1 MPLKP
6 SQILALLQAKR
17 SDFQAFDRTAFQV
30 LHQYRS
36 ALSTLSGESPEA
48 IAQRISQQNR
58 EQIGAEPL
66 EALGSFPSWVIPS
79 NLTWQNREQSLE
91 WVRDRLMGI
100 PTFAVDGSQI
110 YPSKDFSIPIA
121 LIQVGW
127 FENFHLPNGAYHK
140 DIALDILTPAQLR
153 AVPNSESLERLV
165 HQRRFEIEI
174 RRLIQYMHENQAEEI
189 DRNTENAS
197 LSGNIT
203 FPYRAG
209 LVFYDG
215 SLIATFAEVFE
226 QTTRQFYTHSLRQLL
241 QTSDRCRVPLVAY
254 IDTSYA
260 RDLTTL
266 LRLLFNLPEAS
277 TIHDAA
283 LLNPLMQWGDRTPV
297 FRCRRPGILQDYQ
310 DQSDQI
316 MFTYLK
322 AHDGYPVR
330 LEMPVWIYEAGILER
345 VMDWIRGEIIVG
357 GGYPYA
363 IETADQVAVLQESD
377 RQLFYRMLQEWAD
390 REQLHLRLSRKMV
403 SKVRRRL

>member
-17 SDFQAFDRTAFQV
+17 SDFQAFDRSAFQM
-30 LHQYRS
+30 LHKYRT
-36 ALSTLSGESPEA
+36 ALSNLSEESSEA
-48 IAQRISQQNR
+48 IAQRIRTHNSGQT
-58 EQIGAEPL
+58 GAEPL
-66 EALGSFPSWVIPS
+66 EPLGKFPSWVISS
-79 NLTWQNREQSLE
+79 NLSWQNREQSLD
-91 WVRDRLMGI
+91 WVRDRLGGI

-110 YPSKDFSIPIA
+110 YPTKDFSIPIA

-153 AVPNSESLERLV
+153 TVPNGESLERLV

-174 RRLIQYMHENQAEEI
+174 RRLIQYMQEHEAGEI
-189 DRNTENAS
+189 DDNTENS
-197 LSGNIT
+197 PISENLSA
-203 FPYRAG
+203 PHARR

-215 SLIATFAEVFE
+215 SLIATFAEVFDN
-226 QTTRQFYTHSLRQLL
+226 TIRQFHINCLRQLL
-241 QTSDRCRVPLVAY
+241 QTSSRCRVPLVAY

-266 LRLLFNLPEAS
+266 LRLLYNLPEVA
-277 TIHDAA
+277 TIHDA
-283 LLNPLMQWGDRTPV
+283 LLLYPLMQWGDRTPL
-297 FRCRRPGILQDYQ
+297 FRCRRAGILQDYQ
-310 DQSDQI
+310 DQANQI
-316 MFTYLK
+316 AFTYLK

-330 LEMPVWIYEAGILER
+330 LEMPVWIYEAGMLEQ
-345 VMDWIRGEIIVG
+345 VIDWVRGEIIVG

-377 RQLFYRMLQEWAD
+377 RQLFYRLLQEWAD
-390 REQLHLRLSRKMV
+390 REEIHLRLSRKMV